1 VLVNKQNE
9 YLFNNRIEILKGGEG
24 LVMSRGFFFQKLFKS
39 FHANTFGKAGPAI
52 LSFTMTCLFLPFQ
65 SNGMIFTY

>member
-1 VLVNKQNE
+1 MDYVDL
-9 YLFNNRIEILKGGEG
+9 LKGGKG

-39 FHANTFGKAGPAI
+39 FHGNALGEAGPAI
-52 LSFTMTCLFLPFQ
+52 LSFTMTCLFLLFQ